1 MKKIIFLLFCIILL
15 ISGIA
20 AIFIYYQKTN
30 AWKTYTDPTFGYSL
44 QYPPS
49 WQVEKIGKKGEI
61 RIFNPDKN
69 IKILEGIEIDP
80 YNYHN
85 VRVPIKEWI
94 EKEAKRSAVESR
106 TKGPSAGGSPLS
118 FIRETTIDNFPAV
131 KASWNNAL
139 GTQIIYL
146 IPYKQTI
153 YSLTLVKEKSETDDF
168 DENGNELA
176 IIFRNMLSSFKFAK

>member
-20 AIFIYYQKTN
+20 AIFIYYQKTS

-44 QYPPS
+44 KMPLS
-49 WQVEKIGKKGEI
+49 WQVERIGKEGNI
-61 RIFNPDKN
+61 HIFNPDKSA
-69 IKILEGIEIDP
+69 KTLERIEVSP
-80 YNYHN
+80 YNYYE
-85 VRVPIKEWI
+85 VQVPIKEWI
-94 EKEAKRSAVESR
+94 EKEAKKSAAESR
-106 TKGPSAGGSPLS
+106 IKGSSAGGSPLS
-118 FIRETTIDNFPAV
+118 FIKETTIDNLSAV